1 MKIYA
6 DEPCPK
12 HGKIAFIINADTFCK
27 DCFRDLDPVIRNN
40 LFRFW
45 AILIVENGERIR
57 KNKEKGEKKSA

>member
-12 HGKIAFIINADTFCK
+12 HGKIAFIINADTFCNQ
-27 DCFRDLDPVIRNN
+27 CFQELDPVIRNN

-45 AILIVENGERIR
+45 AMLIVANGTRVQ
-57 KNKEKGEKKSA
+57 EKKEGRKSA